1 MSRNPLFLLYLL
13 LIHLLLGVMLI
24 KSDFL
29 PRVLQKIDYAKYAPE
44 YSRHYKEMIQYHQYR
59 DKQVTKGSVI
69 FIGDSITEGLAV
81 NAVAPNAVNYGIGA
95 DTTLGVLGRIK
106 YYDSLNSAHAIV
118 LAIGVNDLER
128 RNNKEIIEN
137 FNKIFN
143 KFPNDIPILV
153 SSILPID
160 EKIIQIGRNINKR
173 INRLNKKI
181 KVLCDHKKS
190 LTFLDSTQKFI
201 DTKGNL
207 LNSYHIGDGIHLSSK
222 AYKIWIEQ
230 LKTALQDIY

>member
-13 LIHLLLGVMLI
+13 LIHLLLGVMFI
-24 KSDFL
+24 KTDFIA
-29 PRVLQKIDYAKYAPE
+29 RVLQKIDSAKYAPE
-44 YSRHYKEMIQYHQYR
+44 YSKHYKEMIQYHQYR
-59 DKQVTKGSVI
+59 DKQVPKGSVI

-95 DTTLGVLGRIK
+95 DTTLGVLGRIQ
-106 YYDSLNSAHAIV
+106 YYQSLNSARAIV

-128 RNNKEIIEN
+128 RDDKEIIEN
-137 FNKIFN
+137 FKKIFN
-143 KFPNDIPILV
+143 KFPENIPVLV

-160 EKIIQIGRNINKR
+160 DNILKIELHINKR
-173 INRLNKKI
+173 INQLNKKI
-181 KVLCDHKKS
+181 KALCEHKKS
-190 LTFLDSTQKFI
+190 LTFLDSTQKFT
-201 DTKGNL
+201 DVKGNL
-207 LNSYHIGDGIHLSSK
+207 SNTYHIGDGIHLSSE